1 MSSGPLSP
9 VTMPRSEPFLARP
22 FVSPRSA
29 ICLCS
34 MAWRWLLGILET
46 ADIRMGRHAA
56 IVKEV
61 ETAFYWMLTV
71 VLSDAS
77 N

>member
-1 MSSGPLSP
+1 
-9 VTMPRSEPFLARP
+9 
-22 FVSPRSA
+22 
-29 ICLCS
+29 